1 MEDKMIENHIH
12 TMEHEIKLN
21 GTTLKEIKK
30 KIVNDVYD
38 AIIDIDPEAG
48 QSQAVVERTIEDQHG
63 LRSFMSSLDDDGN
76 SLTPSG
82 QIYTNAD
89 GNPMA
94 EGEIKQFKED
104 WENHWTPQMTEH
116 DKKYILRLANDDS
129 DDEDEIKQFKEDW
142 KTPQMTADDRN
153 SFFILDDDE
162 DDSESD
168 EEQTEQT

>member
-1 MEDKMIENHIH
+1 MEDKMIENHLH

-63 LRSFMSSLDDDGN
+63 LRSFMSSIGGDGI
-76 SLTPSG
+76 SFTLSG

-94 EGEIKQFKED
+94 
-104 WENHWTPQMTEH
+104 
-116 DKKYILRLANDDS
+116 
-129 DDEDEIKQFKEDW
+129 EDEIKQFKEDW

-153 SFFILDDDE
+153 SF
-162 DDSESD
+162 
-168 EEQTEQT
+168 